1 MTFFIG
7 PEHTASQLAASIA
20 RADQGAT
27 PSRIQ
32 LFDNEQPAGGAAAS
46 VTPQAEIALAKPCGS
61 VVGAALVLT
70 PADAGGSMVLR
81 TGIPRWARWLSGDG
95 KVMADGSVTDADH
108 GGDFQISGGATQP
121 GDTSPALYAGGLV
134 LLGGTSFT

>member
-1 MTFFIG
+1 MSFFIG
-7 PEHTASQLAASIA
+7 PDLTAAQLAASIA
-20 RADQGAT
+20 RADQGVA

-32 LFDNEQPAGGAAAS
+32 LFDNEQPAGGAAAG
-46 VTPQAEIALAKPCGS
+46 VTPQAEIILSKPCGS

-95 KVMADGSVTDADH
+95 KIMADGLVTDADH
-108 GGDFQISGGATQP
+108 GGAFQVSGGATTP
-121 GDTSPALYAGGLV
+121 GDTSPSLYAGGLV